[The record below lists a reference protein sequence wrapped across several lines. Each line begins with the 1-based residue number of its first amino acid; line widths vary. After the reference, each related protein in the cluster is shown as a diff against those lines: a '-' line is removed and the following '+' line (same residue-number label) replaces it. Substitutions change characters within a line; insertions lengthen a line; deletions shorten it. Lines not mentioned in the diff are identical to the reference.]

1 MKPQEQLDQLDHD
14 DVHDIHDALLREQPD
29 PEDGFEPLPIWLGT
43 GFILLTMWGF
53 WYLGHYDAHF
63 SRDAY
68 TLEPLPIAAGAAAAA
83 PAKDLAKLGAEI
95 YGRCAACHQ
104 QGGEGVA
111 GAFPPLSGSERV
123 MGEPAPLVHLVLSGL
138 QGEIEVKGAK
148 YKGVMPAWAD
158 QLSDEEI
165 AAVLTHVR
173 ASFGNSADPVPT
185 SLVTAARAVADTRGP
200 KPYSDAEL
208 DGIKE

>member
-1 MKPQEQLDQLDHD
+1 MNPHTPLEHLDEH

-43 GFILLTMWGF
+43 GFVLLTMWGF
-53 WYLGHYDAHF
+53 WYFGHYDGHF
-63 SRDAY
+63 SRDAF
-68 TLEPLPIAAGAAAAA
+68 TLDPLPVAAGAQAAA
-83 PAKDLAKLGAEI
+83 PQRDVAALGAEI

-104 QGGEGVA
+104 QGGEGVP
-111 GAFPPLSGSERV
+111 GAFPPLAGSERV
-123 MGEPAPLVHLVLSGL
+123 MGSPTALAHILLAGL
-138 QGEIEVKGAK
+138 QGEIEVKGTK

-158 QLSDEEI
+158 QLTDEEI

-173 ASFGNSADPVPT
+173 SSFGNDAEPVPA
-185 SLVTAARAVADTRGP
+185 SLVTTTRAAVEARGP